1 MTAPQTKTYEQKLAN
16 VVRRL
21 ASDHDGEVI
30 AAVSA
35 LKRLLAS
42 RDADLN
48 DFAGA
53 VELLATGGL
62 EQAELERVFEAGRA
76 KGLSEAG
83 CRQAEELAV
92 YGQRLDGSYDW
103 LAIALFCQR
112 ETTRLRDGKER
123 EFVDDM
129 ASRLSFPG
137 REPTGKQS
145 TWLLAIFRRL
155 GGRMKK

>member
-1 MTAPQTKTYEQKLAN
+1 MTARQTKTYEQKLAD

-48 DFAGA
+48 DLAGA
-53 VELLATGGL
+53 VERLATGGL
-62 EQAELERVFEAGRA
+62 EQAEMERVYEAGRA
-76 KGLSEAG
+76 KGLSEA
-83 CRQAEELAV
+83 RREQAEEIAV

-112 ETTRLRDGKER
+112 ENTRLRGDVER
-123 EFVDDM
+123 TFVNDM
-129 ASRLSFPG
+129 AARMSFPG
-137 REPTGKQS
+137 REPTEKQAV
-145 TWLLAIFRRL
+145 WLLAIFRRL
-155 GGRMKK
+155 GGSMKK